1 MDENEFSEDEHPSCN
16 DQFSEDEQPSGE
28 ATYIVRTPSRPT
40 GTDLSPQPAGAPPTG
55 QDAEFLEDLIPD
67 DQAEFVENF
76 QPDTKDPVKKGK
88 PETIDE
94 TRRTLAVGML
104 WLVAVIAVLPTI
116 ALVAA
121 HWTHFSTD
129 AYRELGLV
137 FTPVVALASAAF
149 GFFFASDERHRS

>member
-1 MDENEFSEDEHPSCN
+1 VDEFTEDEQPS
-16 DQFSEDEQPSGE
+16 DGEFTEDEQPSGDT
-28 ATYIVRTPSRPT
+28 TYIVRTPAVSV
-40 GTDLSPQPAGAPPTG
+40 GTDLERRPPGAPGAGLDTEFTEDVPPG
-55 QDAEFLEDLIPD
+55 QT
-67 DQAEFVENF
+67 EFVEDV
-76 QPDTKDPVKKGK
+76 QPETKDPVKKGK
-88 PETIDE
+88 PETVDE

-116 ALVAA
+116 GLVAA
-121 HWTHFSTD
+121 HWTHFGTD

>member
-1 MDENEFSEDEHPSCN
+1 MDEFTEDEQPS
-16 DQFSEDEQPSGE
+16 DGEFTEDEQPSGDT
-28 ATYIVRTPSRPT
+28 TYIVRTPAVPA
-40 GTDLSPQPAGAPPTG
+40 GTDREQRPPGAPEAG
-55 QDAEFLEDLIPD
+55 QDTEFTED
-67 DQAEFVENF
+67 V
-76 QPDTKDPVKKGK
+76 QPETKDPVKKGK
-88 PETIDE
+88 PETVDE

-116 ALVAA
+116 GLVAA